1 MEFLENWRRSNYC
14 GNIDDNYLDKEVTVM
29 GWVFRRRDHG
39 GVIFVDL
46 RDREGIL
53 QIVFDPAINS
63 EIHKKA
69 EKLRNEYV
77 IAVKGKVRKRPPG
90 TENLNLKTGKV
101 ELVAKDLK
109 ILSESQ
115 PLPFSLED
123 AEISKVGENIRLRYR
138 FLDLRSE
145 ALKKSIIQRHRISTI
160 IRNYLNNN
168 GFIDVET
175 PFLTKSTP
183 EGARDFLVPSRLMP
197 GCFFALP
204 QSPQLF
210 KQILMVGGID
220 KYYQIV
226 RCFRDE
232 DLRADRQPEFT
243 QVDIEMSF
251 ISEED
256 IMKLIEGMLSE
267 IFKQILN
274 IEVNLPLKRL
284 TYQYAMENYGTDAP
298 DIRFDLTIKDI
309 TSCLK
314 NSQFKVFSE
323 TIKDGGVIKGIN
335 LKKLPLSRKDL
346 DELIEFAKDLGAKGL
361 LWVKV
366 QDNSWQSPASKF
378 ITEEEKREVEKVFN
392 AENGDIII
400 FVADKPKSALFVLG
414 KIRVMLGKKYNLYG
428 QNTFN
433 LVWVVDFP
441 LFEYD
446 EEEKRLVSVHHP
458 FTMPKEEDIPLLE
471 KEPLRVRAKAYDIVL
486 NGNEIGGG
494 SLRIYN
500 PALQKKIFELIGL
513 SDDEAE
519 KKFGFFLEAL
529 KFGAPPHGGIALG
542 LDRIVM
548 LLLGKESIR
557 DVIAFPK
564 TQKGT
569 CLLTDAPSYVEDA
582 QLRELYLK
590 RVLPK
595 Q

>member
-1 MEFLENWRRSNYC
+1 MEFLEGWKRTDYC
-14 GNIDDNYLDKEVTVM
+14 GMLDESLLGKEVTAM

-39 GVIFVDL
+39 GVIFADL

-53 QIVFDPAINS
+53 QIVFDPAVNKEVHI
-63 EIHKKA
+63 KA
-69 EKLRNEYV
+69 ERIRTEYV
-77 IAVKGKVRKRPPG
+77 IAVKGVIRKRPDG
-90 TENLNLKTGKV
+90 TENPNIRTGKV
-101 ELVAKDLK
+101 ELLAQELK
-109 ILSESQ
+109 ILSDSL
-115 PLPFSLED
+115 PLPFSLEES
-123 AEISKVGENIRLRYR
+123 EIDKVGENIRLKYRY
-138 FLDLRSE
+138 LDLRSE
-145 ALKKSIIQRHRISTI
+145 NLKRGIFFRHNLSRI
-160 IRNYLNNN
+160 IRNYLNDR

-183 EGARDFLVPSRLMP
+183 EGARDFLVPSRLNP

-251 ISEED
+251 ISEND
-256 IMKLIEGMLSE
+256 IMELIEGMMKE
-267 IFKQILN
+267 IFQNLLGLSLS
-274 IEVNLPLKRL
+274 LPLKRL

-298 DIRFDLTIKDI
+298 DTRFGLNIKDI
-309 TSCLK
+309 TECLK
-314 NSQFKVFSE
+314 NSEFKVFSE
-323 TIKDGGVIKGIN
+323 TIKNGGVIKGIN
-335 LKKLPLSRKDL
+335 LKNMSLSRKEL
-346 DELIEFAKDLGAKGL
+346 DELIEFSKELGAKGL
-361 LWVKV
+361 LWVKI
-366 QDNSWQSPASKF
+366 QDGAWQSPAAKF
-378 ITEEEKREVEKVFN
+378 ITDEEKRAVERIFE

-400 FVADKPKSALFVLG
+400 FVADKLKVSLFVLG
-414 KIRVMLGKKYNLYG
+414 KIRVMLGRRFRLYDE
-428 QNTFN
+428 NSFN
-433 LVWVVDFP
+433 LVWVTDFP

-446 EEEKRLVSVHHP
+446 EDERRLVSVHHP
-458 FTMPKEEDIPLLE
+458 FTMPRDEDVKLLDS
-471 KEPLRVRAKAYDIVL
+471 EPLKVRAKAYDIVL

-494 SLRIYN
+494 SLRIYQ
-500 PALQKKIFELIGL
+500 PQLQKKIFELIGL
-513 SDDEAE
+513 SDEDAD

-542 LDRIVM
+542 LDRIAM
-548 LLLGKESIR
+548 LLLKRESIR

-569 CLLTDAPSYVEDA
+569 CLLTDAPSEVDDI
-582 QLRELYLK
+582 QLRELYIK
-590 RVLPK
+590 RILPK

>member
-145 ALKKSIIQRHRISTI
+145 TLKKSIIQRHRISTI

>member
-1 MEFLENWRRSNYC
+1 MEFLGNWKRTDYC
-14 GNIDDNYLDKEVTVM
+14 GNIDENWIDKEVTVM

-46 RDREGIL
+46 RDREGLL
-53 QIVFDPAINS
+53 QIVFDPTINADV
-63 EIHKKA
+63 HQKA
-69 EKLRNEYV
+69 EKIRTEYV
-77 IAVKGKVRKRPPG
+77 IAVRGVIRNRPAG
-90 TENLNLKTGKV
+90 TENPNLRTGKV
-101 ELVAKDLK
+101 ELAVSELK
-109 ILSESQ
+109 ILSESL
-115 PLPFSLED
+115 PMPFSLEEG
-123 AEISKVGENIRLRYR
+123 EIEKVGENIRLKYRY
-138 FLDLRSE
+138 LDLRSE
-145 ALKKSIIQRHRISTI
+145 NLKNSIIFRHKISSL
-160 IRNYLNNN
+160 IRNYLNNK
-168 GFIDVET
+168 GFIDIET

-183 EGARDFLVPSRLMP
+183 EGARDFLVPSRLNP

-210 KQILMVGGID
+210 KQILMIGGLD

-256 IMKLIEGMLSE
+256 IISLIEGMMAELFSGVLGLK
-267 IFKQILN
+267 ID
-274 IEVNLPLKRL
+274 LPLKRL
-284 TYQYAMENYGTDAP
+284 TYKYAMENYGTDAP
-298 DIRFDLTIKDI
+298 DTRFDLTIKDI
-309 TSCLK
+309 TGCLS
-314 NSQFKVFSE
+314 NSQFKVFSD
-323 TIKDGGVIKGIN
+323 TIKSGGVIKGIN
-335 LKKLPLSRKDL
+335 LKKLPLSRKEL

-361 LWVKV
+361 LWVKI
-366 QDNSWQSPASKF
+366 QDDGWQSPASKF
-378 ITEEEKREVEKVFN
+378 ITDEEKREVEKIFQT
-392 AENGDIII
+392 ENGDIII
-400 FVADKPKSALFVLG
+400 FVADKPKLALFILG
-414 KIRVMLGKKYNLYG
+414 KIRVMLGKKYRLYDEK
-428 QNTFN
+428 TFN
-433 LVWVVDFP
+433 LVWVTDFP

-458 FTMPKEEDIPLLE
+458 FTMPKDEDIYLLE
-471 KEPLRVRAKAYDIVL
+471 KDPLNVRAKAYDIVL

-494 SLRIYN
+494 SLRIYQ

-513 SDDEAE
+513 SDEDAE

-542 LDRIVM
+542 LDRIIM
-548 LLLGKESIR
+548 LMLGKESIR

-569 CLLTDAPSYVEDA
+569 CLLTDAPSPVDDL
-582 QLRELYLK
+582 QLRELYIK
-590 RVLPK
+590 RILPK

>member
-1 MEFLENWRRSNYC
+1 MEFLENWRRTDYC
-14 GNIDDNYLDKEVTVM
+14 GNIDENWIGKEVIVM

-53 QIVFDPAINS
+53 QIVFDPTINAEVHS
-63 EIHKKA
+63 KA
-69 EKLRNEYV
+69 ERIRTEYV
-77 IAVKGKVRKRPPG
+77 IAVKGKVRNRPSG

-101 ELVAKDLK
+101 ELAVTELK

-123 AEISKVGENIRLRYR
+123 GEIEKVNENIRLKYRY
-138 FLDLRSE
+138 LDLRSE
-145 ALKKSIIQRHRISTI
+145 NLKNSIIFRHRVSSI
-160 IRNYLNNN
+160 IRNYLNKK

-183 EGARDFLVPSRLMP
+183 EGARDFLVPSRLNP

-251 ISEED
+251 ISEEEI
-256 IMKLIEGMLSE
+256 IMLIEGMIGELFSE
-267 IFKQILN
+267 VLPVN
-274 IEVNLPLKRL
+274 IQLPLKRL
-284 TYQYAMENYGTDAP
+284 TYKYAMENYGTDAP
-298 DIRFDLTIKDI
+298 DTRFGLNIKDI
-309 TSCLK
+309 TSCLA

-323 TIKDGGVIKGIN
+323 TIKNGGVIKGIN

-346 DELIEFAKDLGAKGL
+346 DELIEYAKELGAKGL
-361 LWVKV
+361 LWVKI
-366 QDNSWQSPASKF
+366 QDDGWQSPAAKF
-378 ITEEEKREVEKVFN
+378 ITDEEKKEVEKVFET
-392 AENGDIII
+392 ENGDIII
-400 FVADKPKSALFVLG
+400 FVADKTKTALFVLG
-414 KIRVMLGKKYNLYG
+414 KIRVMLGKKYNLYDE
-428 QNTFN
+428 NSFN
-433 LVWVVDFP
+433 LVWVTDFP

-458 FTMPKEEDIPLLE
+458 FTMPKDEDIPMLD
-471 KEPLRVRAKAYDIVL
+471 KDPLSVRAKAYDIVL

-494 SLRIYN
+494 SLRIYQTS
-500 PALQKKIFELIGL
+500 LQKKIFELIGL
-513 SDDEAE
+513 SDEDAE
-519 KKFGFFLEAL
+519 KKFGFFLDAL

-548 LLLGKESIR
+548 LLLKKESIR

-569 CLLTDAPSYVEDA
+569 CLLTDAPSSVDDI
-582 QLRELYLK
+582 QLRELYIK

>member
-1 MEFLENWRRSNYC
+1 MEFLENWKRTDYC
-14 GNIDDNYLDKEVTVM
+14 GNIDEKSIGEEVTVM

-53 QIVFDPAINS
+53 QIVFDPTIS
-63 EIHKKA
+63 LEVHQKA
-69 EKLRNEYV
+69 EKIRAEYV
-77 IAVKGKVRKRPPG
+77 IAVKGKIRNRPEG
-90 TENLNLKTGKV
+90 TENLNIKTGKV
-101 ELVAKDLK
+101 ELAARELK
-109 ILSESQ
+109 ILSESL
-115 PLPFSLED
+115 PIPFSLEEGEVD
-123 AEISKVGENIRLRYR
+123 KVGENVKLKHRY
-138 FLDLRSE
+138 LDLRSE
-145 ALKKSIIQRHRISTI
+145 SLKNNIIFRHKVASIIRD
-160 IRNYLNNN
+160 YLNSN

-183 EGARDFLVPSRLMP
+183 EGARDFLVPSRLNP

-256 IMKLIEGMLSE
+256 IISLIEGMISNVFFELLG
-267 IFKQILN
+267 IKIL
-274 IEVNLPLKRL
+274 LPLKRL
-284 TYQYAMENYGTDAP
+284 TYKYAMENYGTDAP
-298 DIRFDLTIKDI
+298 DTRFELIIKDI
-309 TSCLK
+309 TSCLS

-323 TIKDGGVIKGIN
+323 TIKNGGVIKGIN
-335 LKKLPLSRKDL
+335 LKNLQLSRKEL
-346 DELIEFAKDLGAKGL
+346 DELIDYSKDLGAKGL
-361 LWVKV
+361 LWVKI
-366 QDNSWQSPASKF
+366 QEDGWQSPAAKF
-378 ITEEEKREVEKVFN
+378 ITEEEKREVEKIFEAN
-392 AENGDIII
+392 NGDIII
-400 FVADKPKSALFVLG
+400 FVADKAKMALFVLG
-414 KIRVMLGKKYNLYG
+414 KIRTMLGKKYNLYDE
-428 QNTFN
+428 NTFN
-433 LVWVVDFP
+433 FLWVTDFP

-446 EEEKRLVSVHHP
+446 EEERRLVSVHHP
-458 FTMPKEEDIPLLE
+458 FTMPKDEDINLLDKDPLS
-471 KEPLRVRAKAYDIVL
+471 VRAKAYDIVL

-494 SLRIYN
+494 SLRIYQ
-500 PALQKKIFELIGL
+500 PTLQKKIFDLIGL
-513 SDDEAE
+513 SDESAE

-542 LDRIVM
+542 LDRLVM
-548 LLLGKESIR
+548 LMLRKDSIR

-569 CLLTDAPSYVEDA
+569 CLLTDAPSSVDDL
-582 QLRELYLK
+582 QLRELFIK

-595 Q
+595 